1 MKVYEGKTVEEVL
14 AIASE
19 ELGIK
24 VENIAYE
31 IVEEKRG
38 FLKKYVIINVFE
50 TTDFIEYATSYLEL
64 VIKELGLEPEITPRL
79 DGDVIKLN
87 MDTNHNSILI
97 GKNGKTLSALNEI
110 VTLATSIKFKKRVR
124 VLLDINDYKSDR
136 YRRVISIAKRVANEV
151 SKTKQT
157 VVLDPMPSDE
167 RRAIHNAL
175 TNHRH
180 VITESIG
187 VGRERKVVI
196 RHKRTPQPIPED
208 SVQEDE

>member
-50 TTDFIEYATSYLEL
+50 TTDFIEYAASYLEL

-79 DGDVIKLN
+79 DGEVIKLN

>member
-64 VIKELGLEPEITPRL
+64 VIKELGFEPEITPRL